1 MKTNLLLIGVI
12 VAAALSFGAAAW
24 DYFAGDLILALA
36 VQDIRFSQWHG
47 TMEVVSSVGKAM
59 PMAVGAAT
67 VFCWLLWKRKKSE
80 YLTVGLA
87 LIALGLNPLLKLLI
101 ERPRPTEDLVSVFGH
116 FSGLSFPSGHAFTSM
131 LMFGLLFYLA
141 PLILKWQRAVYL
153 TRIACLAMILL
164 TGISRVYLGAHWPSD
179 VLGGFLFGGIVLTLV
194 ISLHQ
199 RHLRRTNLA

>member
-12 VAAALSFGAAAW
+12 VAVALSFGAAAW
-24 DYFAGDLILALA
+24 DYFAGDLFLALA

-47 TMEVVSSVGKAM
+47 VMEVVSSIVRVL
-59 PMAVGAAT
+59 PMAIGAAI
-67 VFCWLLWKRKKSE
+67 VFCWLVWKRKRSE
-80 YLTVGLA
+80 YLTVGIT
-87 LIALGLNPLLKLLI
+87 LICLGLNPLLKLLI
-101 ERPRPTEDLVSVFGH
+101 ERPRPTEDLVSVLGH
-116 FSGLSFPSGHAFTSM
+116 YSGLSFPSGHAFTSM

-141 PLILKWQRAVYL
+141 PLILKWQRAIYM
-153 TRIACLAMILL
+153 TRTACLAMIIL

-199 RHLRRTNLA
+199 RHLRAAKLA